1 MKLKELVLLMLLLG
15 GIYTT
20 VDAQERQ
27 RSLGINFKFN
37 KNSQTENVDSIK
49 RVTDSLHY
57 ELLYRDSI
65 CRANAIL
72 IDSLRR
78 DAEEISLRL
87 GREAKRQNDSLSL
100 IIADQKKEI
109 ETFRA
114 NVGFVDTCMV
124 KLANQWLYEPFNKAD
139 VDDAITYFDKIY
151 SKRFKD
157 TYSVVQ
163 TLLINYEP
171 WYREFQTILK
181 TAQADSDRRNPFEID
196 AYKAKYINL
205 LKSMPYYANHYNNKL
220 NIKYLK
226 DQVTRALNIVQKHSG
241 SNYADFSE
249 LIDPNFE

>member
-1 MKLKELVLLMLLLG
+1 MLLLG

-27 RSLGINFKFN
+27 RSLELNFKFN

-49 RVTDSLHY
+49 RVVDSLHY

-109 ETFRA
+109 ERFEA

-124 KLANQWLYEPFNKAD
+124 TLANKWLDRRYSKED
-139 VDDAITYFDKIY
+139 VEAAKTYFDKIY
-151 SKRFKD
+151 SDPVRKS
-157 TYSVVQ
+157 YSIVLE
-163 TLLINYEP
+163 LLNDYESS
-171 WYREFQTILK
+171 YRDFQSILK
-181 TAQADSDRRNPFEID
+181 EAQADRLRYIRFASDEYKKLYID
-196 AYKAKYINL
+196 KIKN
-205 LKSMPYYANHYNNKL
+205 MPYYKKYYNNPNGWRIWYLNDRVKEALDILNNHY
-220 NIKYLK
+220 
-226 DQVTRALNIVQKHSG
+226 SG

-249 LIDPNFE
+249 LIDSNFE